1 MARKF
6 YIKPNETYG
15 LYTTIEE
22 VKYTTPSGIIEK
34 RWKCK
39 DQYGNI
45 SYKRARALDARS
57 QSDLMCDETNK
68 FLVSQNAHQLGL
80 RKSIYLEYKNNA
92 ESRHHDFN
100 LTFEEFNKLIS
111 GNCEYCGSNP
121 EIRNGGH
128 LEKRKNKDQPDLY
141 TNGVDRIDSS
151 KGYTI
156 DNCVSCC
163 SKCNMMKNIYT
174 KDEFLNHITKIFN
187 YQINKSSSTISQ
199 ESTSQVNGDGN
210 GEPLIKGEDI
220 V

>member
-1 MARKF
+1 M
-6 YIKPNETYG
+6 
-15 LYTTIEE
+15 
-22 VKYTTPSGIIEK
+22 
-34 RWKCK
+34 
-39 DQYGNI
+39 
-45 SYKRARALDARS
+45 DARS
-57 QSDLMCDETNK
+57 QSDLVCDETNK

-80 RKSIYLEYKNNA
+80 RKAIYLEYKNNA

-121 EIRNGGH
+121 GIRNGGH

-163 SKCNMMKNIYT
+163 SKCNMMKNTYT
-174 KDEFLNHITKIFN
+174 KDEFLNHIIRIFN
-187 YQINKSSSTISQ
+187 HQINKSSSTISQ
-199 ESTSQVNGDGN
+199 ESTSEANADGSGTLQSN
-210 GEPLIKGEDI
+210 LDEDI
-220 V
+220 VTS